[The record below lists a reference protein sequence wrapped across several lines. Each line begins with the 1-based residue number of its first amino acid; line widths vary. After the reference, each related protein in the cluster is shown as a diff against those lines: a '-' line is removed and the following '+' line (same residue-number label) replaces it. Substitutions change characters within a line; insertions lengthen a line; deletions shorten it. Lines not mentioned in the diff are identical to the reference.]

1 MSQEPAEEAERSETL
16 AISAPGLLLTQA
28 GSKINEAT
36 ERTREHHYVRQYA
49 VSSRLSRDSSP
60 SLSGA
65 SVLLASRV
73 LRLCLFPWHRRPG
86 SQVLYKSPN
95 ESHAPFTPDT
105 SQTVSRFPL

>member
-49 VSSRLSRDSSP
+49 LPLKMS
-60 SLSGA
+60 
-65 SVLLASRV
+65 LASD
-73 LRLCLFPWHRRPG
+73 
-86 SQVLYKSPN
+86 SP
-95 ESHAPFTPDT
+95 FGTG
-105 SQTVSRFPL
+105 PLVVIDMAWVQPAEH

>member
-49 VSSRLSRDSSP
+49 VSSRLSRYKLDP
-60 SLSGA
+60 YRGA
-65 SVLLASRV
+65 SNLTGRS
-73 LRLCLFPWHRRPG
+73 G
-86 SQVLYKSPN
+86 G
-95 ESHAPFTPDT
+95 ESA
-105 SQTVSRFPL
+105 

>member
-49 VSSRLSRDSSP
+49 VSSRLSRGTQQPLAFWGAADIRWLAKTIDSVENDP
-60 SLSGA
+60 YRPTLSLH
-65 SVLLASRV
+65 
-73 LRLCLFPWHRRPG
+73 PDRR
-86 SQVLYKSPN
+86 
-95 ESHAPFTPDT
+95 A
-105 SQTVSRFPL
+105 